1 MNGFRAFG
9 FPSQVV
15 FFTAAFLK
23 ILLRTCVC
31 AAMLIVLWVL
41 RIELTYQELGLLCLV
56 YCLGAFLWAQ
66 GQYYERKF
74 AAANCEEFCIAPPV

>member
-1 MNGFRAFG
+1 
-9 FPSQVV
+9 
-15 FFTAAFLK
+15 
-23 ILLRTCVC
+23 
-31 AAMLIVLWVL
+31 MLIVLWVL

-74 AAANCEEFCIAPPV
+74 AAANCEEFCIAPLV

>member
-1 MNGFRAFG
+1 
-9 FPSQVV
+9 
-15 FFTAAFLK
+15 
-23 ILLRTCVC
+23 
-31 AAMLIVLWVL
+31 MLIVLWVL

-56 YCLGAFLWAQ
+56 YCLGACLWAQ